1 MKALVW
7 TAPRRAELQDLKD
20 PDPKTGEVVVRVRA
34 SGVCG
39 SDLLGY
45 LGKSK
50 KRVPP
55 LVLGH
60 EIAGEVAAVGAG
72 ARDLPIGAAVTI
84 LPLHTCGGCRACR
97 RGRTNLCPERLLLG
111 MNLPGGFAGAVVAS
125 RANVF
130 PVPSGVEA
138 LAASMAEPLATPLN
152 FFESRVRGPVES
164 AAVFGAGTQGLLAL
178 QLARRA
184 GAARVFV
191 LDPNPARREVAARLG
206 ATHAVDPAAG
216 DPVEAVLR
224 ATEGEGCDV
233 VVDAAGF
240 TTTRRQA
247 VRICARGG
255 TVGLIGLHDVE
266 SPFDCMDVIGREV
279 TVQGVYGYTAP
290 QFEKALALIAA
301 KAVDVTSW
309 VRSFPLAD
317 GARVLEQLADR
328 PGDLIKASLVP

>member
-7 TAPRRAELQDLKD
+7 TAPRAAEIRELSD
-20 PDPKTGEVVVRVRA
+20 PEPGPDQVVVRVKA

-60 EIAGEVAAVGAG
+60 EIAGEIAAAGSG
-72 ARDLPIGAAVTI
+72 ARDLPVGTPVTL
-84 LPLHTCGGCRACR
+84 LPLHTCATCRSCR
-97 RGRTNLCPERLLLG
+97 RGRTNLCPDRLLLG
-111 MNLPGGFAGAVVAS
+111 MNLPGGFAEAVVAS
-125 RANVF
+125 RTNVF
-130 PVPSGVEA
+130 PVPAGVDA

-152 FFESRVRGPVES
+152 FFESHVRGPVET

-184 GAARVFV
+184 GARRIFAI
-191 LDPNPARREVAARLG
+191 DPNPARREVARRLG
-206 ATHAVDPAAG
+206 ATDGVDPSSG

-224 ATEGEGCDV
+224 ETGGEGCDV

-240 TTTRRQA
+240 TPTRRQG
-247 VRICARGG
+247 VKICARGG

-266 SPFDCMDVIGREV
+266 SPFDCMDIIGREV
-279 TVQGVYGYTAP
+279 AVQGVYGYTAS
-290 QFEKALALIAA
+290 QFEKALALVAA
-301 KAVDVTSW
+301 RAVDVTSW

-317 GARVLEQLADR
+317 GPRVLSRLVDQ
-328 PGDLIKASLVP
+328 PGDWVKVSLTP